1 MLIHYCVVYT
11 STINDDAIDNA
22 MTKLWFLLKNNI
34 KNDFF
39 FGKYTSATVYY
50 YYHVK

>member
-22 MTKLWFLLKNNI
+22 MKKLC
-34 KNDFF
+34 FF
-39 FGKYTSATVYY
+39 A
-50 YYHVK
+50 

>member
-22 MTKLWFLLKNNI
+22 MTKLWFFIINLK
-34 KNDFF
+34 
-39 FGKYTSATVYY
+39 
-50 YYHVK
+50 

>member
-22 MTKLWFLLKNNI
+22 MTNLC
-34 KNDFF
+34 FF
-39 FGKYTSATVYY
+39 A
-50 YYHVK
+50 

>member
-22 MTKLWFLLKNNI
+22 MTKLWF
-34 KNDFF
+34 F
-39 FGKYTSATVYY
+39 A
-50 YYHVK
+50 